1 MLDVERGRQAAL
13 ATLYDRYS
21 AAVYSVAIAILR
33 DPSRAQDVAQE
44 AFVRSW
50 THAGSFDA
58 DRGSVLNWLLGITR
72 HLAIDELRRAW
83 RAADRAERIEPSDP
97 ADPELPDALLE
108 RKWRSQ
114 EVREALVRLSPV
126 QRQTVELVYF
136 GGYTLTEVAARLE
149 IPTGTVKSR
158 LNAALASLRAALVP
172 PEAPAPEAQQC
183 RPG

>member
-1 MLDVERGRQAAL
+1 MLDVERGKQAAL

-33 DPSRAQDVAQE
+33 DPSRAQDVSQE

-50 THAGSFDA
+50 MHAGSFNS

-72 HLAIDELRRAW
+72 HLAIDEVRRAR
-83 RAADRAERIEPSDP
+83 RAVDRAERIDRSDR
-97 ADPELPDALLE
+97 ADHELPDALLE
-108 RKWRSQ
+108 REWRSQ
-114 EVREALVRLSPV
+114 EVRDALISLSPV
-126 QRQTVELVYF
+126 QRQTVEMVYF

-158 LNAALASLRAALVP
+158 LNAALTSLRAALVTSDP
-172 PEAPAPEAQQC
+172 PASEAQQC
-183 RPG
+183 RRG